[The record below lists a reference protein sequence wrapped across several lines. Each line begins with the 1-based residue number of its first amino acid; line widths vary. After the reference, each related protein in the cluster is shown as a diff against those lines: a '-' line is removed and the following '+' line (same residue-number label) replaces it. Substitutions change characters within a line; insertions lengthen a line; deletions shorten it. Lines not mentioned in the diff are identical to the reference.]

1 MMQGLL
7 CMHSYKSSIV
17 LITPVVGGSIDSQA
31 ILFVNMYWDYKGLP
45 VPYIQRQVYFLL
57 AASLQSKFSCLYEGA
72 KGTAIEAAEVCGHY
86 GNEEGTTRYA
96 RTLACYWS

>member
-7 CMHSYKSSIV
+7 CMHSYRFSIV
-17 LITPVVGGSIDSQA
+17 LINAVTGCSIDSQA
-31 ILFVNMYWDYKGLP
+31 ILPVNMNWDYKGLP
-45 VPYIQRQVYFLL
+45 VPYIQRQVNFLL
-57 AASLQSKFSCLYEGA
+57 AASFQSKFSCLYEGA
-72 KGTAIEAAEVCGHY
+72 KGTTIEAAEVCGHY